1 MHVRMYGYIPSHLG
15 ADAPSGI
22 AVSAEVDHLNHS
34 FIETARRVEAVH
46 GQGEPVQTEGP
57 EVSRRN

>member
-34 FIETARRVEAVH
+34 FIETARRVKAVH